1 MSSPDFAAA
10 ALDAVVLEP
19 APINSDWILA
29 GSPEARS
36 VEVFRSAD
44 GAATCNVWDCTA
56 GTFKWYFGVDETVHI
71 LQGEVEVTAQDGSV
85 RVLKPGD
92 VAFFA
97 SGTWATWRI
106 DTYVRKLAYC
116 RHSMPLLLAFSLRV
130 VGKLM
135 RMSGLSGAAPDSGLS
150 GRKVA

>member
-19 APINSDWILA
+19 APINPEWIVTGAPL
-29 GSPEARS
+29 ARS
-36 VEVFRSAD
+36 VEIFRSPD

-85 RVLKPGD
+85 RVLKPGE

-106 DTYVRKLAYC
+106 ENYVRKLAYC
-116 RHSMPLLLAFSLRV
+116 RHSMPLLLAYSLRAI
-130 VGKLM
+130 GKLM
-135 RMSGLSGAAPDSGLS
+135 RMSGLKSAAPDSGL
-150 GRKVA
+150 GGNKVA